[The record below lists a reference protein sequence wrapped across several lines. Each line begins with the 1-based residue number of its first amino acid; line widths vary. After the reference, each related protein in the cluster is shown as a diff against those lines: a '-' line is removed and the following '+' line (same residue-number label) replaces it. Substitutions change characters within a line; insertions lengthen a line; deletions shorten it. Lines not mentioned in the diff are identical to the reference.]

1 MSSDGT
7 PGVDQ
12 LNTRFSTPAPEL
24 DDHRPRRAAAAPVH
38 PSSTS
43 PLPLDIPTL
52 ELHEA
57 TPRPSV
63 MSPQDLL
70 HVNESL
76 RNVNISSPGHFSIA
90 RDFENELA
98 ISDGSEAGSEI
109 VSPLRRRSSRRDTAG
124 RAARPRGI
132 RQQDHSR
139 DTSSSRS
146 TSPANSVEAFAEPRR
161 RQRANTVGSLPE
173 SLEFQRG
180 NRVAP
185 SHTETR
191 RPTLSNISIPAALQ
205 SRVGT
210 FEDGERNAGFV
221 IDDEPGK
228 TYKIDFEELEE
239 FVALCKQGK
248 IPLDLAT
255 RSAGAESDK
264 KVFHDQRRAAI
275 SENVNNAALNGETF
289 YEKPLKSVSSGMT
302 SDTSKHPSVS
312 ATPLPERFTFF
323 STDVQKPKY
332 AKTLADYVA
341 DGTKFAEL
349 FDVGPEGGVWWLDV
363 VNPTQ
368 AELDVL
374 ASAFQVH
381 RLTKEDIETQ
391 EPREKVELFR
401 DYYFVCFRSF
411 NMNKLSEDFLE
422 PIHLYIIVTS
432 DGVLSFSYTPNPHAK
447 NVRRRISKVGDF
459 VSLGPDYIC
468 YALIDDI
475 VDSFAPIIHG
485 AEQESEDIED
495 QVFIAREDDF
505 AALLR
510 QIGEARKRVLNMMR
524 LLGGKADVI
533 KGFAK
538 RCNEQYDIT
547 PRGDI
552 GLYLGDIQDHVVT
565 MMSNLGHVE
574 KMLSRSHANYLAQ
587 LSVDHL
593 LKGNSTNKALAKI
606 TVVATI
612 LVPLNLITG
621 LFGMNVHV
629 PGMDVPGYAWFGSII
644 GVIVTFVLCSV
655 CVAKRLKLI

>member
-1 MSSDGT
+1 MSEKID
-7 PGVDQ
+7 
-12 LNTRFSTPAPEL
+12 TRFSTPVPEL
-24 DDHRPRRAAAAPVH
+24 DDHRPRRRVSERPPIPALEVH
-38 PSSTS
+38 KP
-43 PLPLDIPTL
+43 
-52 ELHEA
+52 
-57 TPRPSV
+57 
-63 MSPQDLL
+63 SPQGSVVGPADLL
-70 HVNESL
+70 QVDEVL
-76 RNVNISSPGHFSIA
+76 RHIPDLTPGHHSVA
-90 RDFENELA
+90 RDFENA
-98 ISDGSEAGSEI
+98 ISDGSEDGSY
-109 VSPLRRRSSRRDTAG
+109 VGPSALRRGSTRRDPQKG
-124 RAARPRGI
+124 GWPREN
-132 RQQDHSR
+132 RQLDRSR
-139 DTSSSRS
+139 DSSSSRT

-161 RQRANTVGSLPE
+161 RQRANTVNSVPE
-173 SLEFQRG
+173 STELQRYRAAAAAG
-180 NRVAP
+180 
-185 SHTETR
+185 SHSDTR
-191 RPTLSNISIPAALQ
+191 RPTLSSISLPQVHQ
-205 SRVGT
+205 SRVDT
-210 FEDGERNAGFV
+210 YEDDDRNAGFL

-248 IPLDLAT
+248 IPIGLT
-255 RSAGAESDK
+255 SASTSGESSDPR
-264 KVFHDQRRAAI
+264 VFYDQRRGAI
-275 SENVNNAALNGETF
+275 QQDAPNAILNGETF
-289 YEKPLKSVSSGMT
+289 YEKPVASMASTDKVISSEEVKRSIAVRRG
-302 SDTSKHPSVS
+302 SND
-312 ATPLPERFTFF
+312 RFTFF

-332 AKTLADYVA
+332 AKTLLDYVA
-341 DGTKFAEL
+341 DGTKFSEM

-363 VNPTQ
+363 VNPTR

-374 ASAFQVH
+374 ASAFQIH

-422 PIHLYIIVTS
+422 PIHIYIIVTT
-432 DGVLSFSYTPNPHAK
+432 DGVLSFSYTPNPHPH

-475 VDSFAPIIHG
+475 VDSFAPIIRE
-485 AEQESEDIED
+485 AENESENIED
-495 QVFIAREDDF
+495 AVFIARDDDF

-538 RCNEQYDIT
+538 RCNEQFDMT

-621 LFGMNVHV
+621 LFGMNVTI
-629 PGMDVPGYAWFGSII
+629 PGQDQPGLYWFGGII
-644 GVIVTFVLCSV
+644 GTIVLFVSMSLL
-655 CVAKRLKLI
+655 VARKMKLI